1 MSLQDRSTEE
11 LLKQKKKYRFGIRAF
26 GVLLILMLLLYTIE
40 QISWST
46 MKVLF
51 VAYFFI
57 AFINVILEFRTNK
70 ELKRRDNKVN
80 SDE

>member
-1 MSLQDRSTEE
+1 MSLRDRSTEE
-11 LLKQKKKYRFGIRAF
+11 LHKQKKKYRFGVRAF

-51 VAYFFI
+51 VAYFLI
-57 AFINVILEFRTNK
+57 ALFNVVSEFRINK
-70 ELKRRDNKVN
+70 EIKRRE
-80 SDE
+80 SIPEP